1 MVTTAERVPTKD
13 ERGHATD
20 LAEAHAL
27 VRGTAL
33 EGERQALVRM
43 SADSGRNWGLFLA
56 GCRLGKY
63 VHHGVLSLG
72 ELEDRLLGACTGNG
86 LIKEDGL
93 PACKATLVSGL
104 RKAEGDDLPVLE
116 DRGPPGGT
124 AQAERA
130 ASEGASTAQK
140 ARARGNGHDAN
151 AEGDDAKKEGEQKQA
166 ATDPDLVEMNDKFA
180 VVKVGGKKDE
190 NGDERKIG

>member
-1 MVTTAERVPTKD
+1 
-13 ERGHATD
+13 
-20 LAEAHAL
+20 
-27 VRGTAL
+27 
-33 EGERQALVRM
+33 
-43 SADSGRNWGLFLA
+43 
-56 GCRLGKY
+56 
-63 VHHGVLSLG
+63 
-72 ELEDRLLGACTGNG
+72 
-86 LIKEDGL
+86 
-93 PACKATLVSGL
+93 ATLVSGL

-140 ARARGNGHDAN
+140 VRARGNGHDAN

-190 NGDERKIG
+190 NGDERKIGIGCWWINHEQRRQYDGIVYDLGADAKATHGKLNLWTASVVRPLRETAPSTWHTCETTCTSS